1 MTGFAFVILH
11 YGDVRV
17 TDTCVRSIRKID
29 RQKCTEIVIVD
40 NDVQKE
46 QTERKR
52 FEKRYNG
59 VQSLHVIQNRGKGGF
74 SEGNNLGY
82 RFAREIL
89 KCQWVIITNND
100 VLFLQDGFT
109 EKILKIWEKAFDGQR
124 CHIISPDVRRPDV
137 TYAEGYEHQSPLDR
151 RLRTISEA
159 AFTVRMNRLSLFWF
173 SAIYPFLLLQDKAA
187 RAEKRRRKTAEIDF
201 YEKEQK
207 NVVPFGACLIF
218 TPLFTKEQG
227 EAFAPETMFF
237 YEEYLLKLRC
247 DRLQY
252 RILYS
257 PEVWVEHE
265 SGHATR
271 SALKKTRRQLKFQL
285 EQTAGAASVYL
296 RELTE

>member
-1 MTGFAFVILH
+1 MLDH
-11 YGDVRV
+11 QLD
-17 TDTCVRSIRKID
+17 
-29 RQKCTEIVIVD
+29 E
-40 NDVQKE
+40 
-46 QTERKR
+46 R
-52 FEKRYNG
+52 FEGGLLRVPAQFRTGLRGIAPEVHHVRRTVEIGAY
-59 VQSLHVIQNRGKGGF
+59 LHQDLAGGLVDAF
-74 SEGNNLGY
+74 LIGTLPYELQLDAGMVEGQLAELADAVLDTRRND
-82 RFAREIL
+82 EIL
-89 KCQWVIITNND
+89 
-100 VLFLQDGFT
+100 
-109 EKILKIWEKAFDGQR
+109 R
-124 CHIISPDVRRPDV
+124 
-137 TYAEGYEHQSPLDR
+137 
-151 RLRTISEA
+151 
-159 AFTVRMNRLSLFWF
+159 
-173 SAIYPFLLLQDKAA
+173 FLLLQDKAA